1 MAVLAIQLLLTRGP
15 GLTGG
20 ELVPVLVAEVAAATR
35 RVVTVVSGAVMVS
48 RTMVTP
54 MVTPMAVVL
63 LGSLHESCET
73 VLSLNKQDILFFAE
87 KVYDFMMI
95 EKFEL
100 TTPSLQHTYP
110 LPGPPQVGG
119 LKPLGPNC
127 LCKK

>member
-1 MAVLAIQLLLTRGP
+1 MAIQLLLTRGP
-15 GLTGG
+15 SLTGG
-20 ELVPVLVAEVAAATR
+20 ELVLILVAEVAAATR
-35 RVVTVVSGAVMVS
+35 RVVTVVPGAVMVS
-48 RTMVTP
+48 R

-73 VLSLNKQDILFFAE
+73 VLSLNKQDILFVAE

-95 EKFEL
+95 KKFEL

>member
-20 ELVPVLVAEVAAATR
+20 KLVPVLVAEVAAATR

-48 RTMVTP
+48 RMVTP

-73 VLSLNKQDILFFAE
+73 VLSLNKQDILF
-87 KVYDFMMI
+87 
-95 EKFEL
+95 
-100 TTPSLQHTYP
+100 
-110 LPGPPQVGG
+110 
-119 LKPLGPNC
+119 
-127 LCKK
+127 CKKCLRFYDI